1 LSWRQEF
8 SELKRLNADALP
20 FDLHRD
26 EFQTSTTSPGLST
39 DDDDDEDHVDS
50 EDGKPDSATLTLTS
64 QPDAI
69 PDLIP
74 NQRATTEEVADRG
87 GSGGLEHHHPP
98 SYTSLHNGR
107 SDDLGRSSPLNLQKS
122 TKLSLALFVI

>member
-1 LSWRQEF
+1 M
-8 SELKRLNADALP
+8 NADALP

-39 DDDDDEDHVDS
+39 DDDDFDDEEDHADS
-50 EDGKPDSATLTLTS
+50 EDGGPDSPASTLPS
-64 QPDAI
+64 HPDAI

-74 NQRATTEEVADRG
+74 NQCTAADDVPGRG
-87 GSGGLEHHHPP
+87 GSGGLENRPP

-107 SDDLGRSSPLNLQKS
+107 SDELGRSSPHDFQKS
-122 TKLSLALFVI
+122 RLFSVYYYN